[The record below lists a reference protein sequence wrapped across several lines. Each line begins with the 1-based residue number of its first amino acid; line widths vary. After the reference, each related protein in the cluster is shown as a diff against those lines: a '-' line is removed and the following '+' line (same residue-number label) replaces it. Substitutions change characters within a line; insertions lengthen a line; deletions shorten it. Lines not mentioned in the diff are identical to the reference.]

1 MVSARPLLSITD
13 LSKRF
18 GSVVT
23 ADGISFGVPSGSA
36 LAILGPN
43 GAGKSTLL
51 SMISGA
57 LRADQGQVVFD
68 GHDITGLP
76 AATRSAMGIARTFQV
91 PRPFSGMSVF
101 ENVLVAASFGAELG
115 RRRAYAAAAAAIE
128 TAGMSRLVN
137 QKAGA
142 LRLLDRKRLEL
153 ARGLATDP
161 KLILLDEIA
170 GGLSE
175 HELPQLLQLL
185 GELKATG
192 VTIVWIEHVVHALSD
207 LADQALC
214 LSGGRIIARGDLREV
229 MAHPEV
235 VEVYLGSMAG
245 VGDV

>member
-1 MVSARPLLSITD
+1 VTSTLLAVSD

-18 GSVVT
+18 GAVVT
-23 ADGISFGVPSGSA
+23 ADGISFEVPSGTA

-57 LRADQGQVVFD
+57 LPVDGGAITYD
-68 GHDITGLP
+68 GHDITHVP
-76 AATRSAMGIARTFQV
+76 AAERSARGIARTFQV

-101 ENVLVAASFGAELG
+101 ENVLVAASFGG
-115 RRRAYAAAAAAIE
+115 GQRRQHAYDVAAAALE
-128 TAGMSRLVN
+128 RAGMSRLAN
-137 QKAGA
+137 DKAGA

-153 ARGLATDP
+153 ARALATAP

-175 HELPQLLQLL
+175 HELPQLAEVLQD
-185 GELKATG
+185 LKASG
-192 VTIVWIEHVVHALSD
+192 VTIVWIEHVVHALND
-207 LADQALC
+207 VADEAMCLA
-214 LSGGRIIARGDLREV
+214 GGRIIARGQLREV

-235 VEVYLGSMAG
+235 VEVYLGALAG
-245 VGDV
+245 AGEVT